1 MIRKQ
6 EFLHDWL
13 LNLTKNMDKHLDKE
27 SKNKV
32 LEEFSRACAEKHE
45 KKEASK
51 SKGDLDGWL
60 ATMKK

>member
-1 MIRKQ
+1 MK
-6 EFLHDWL
+6 
-13 LNLTKNMDKHLDKE
+13 KMDSHLDE
-27 SKNKV
+27 ELKNKV
-32 LEEFSRACAEKHE
+32 LEEFSRVCAEKHA